1 MNYLT
6 AINLSLYELKYIGQ
20 SIIVFKKRG
29 RNPIMKKVTFML
41 IAVLMLN
48 GCISLIRMKDTDR
61 LLYGMTRQQV
71 RNLLGEPLNFEQE
84 GNVEIYHYEL
94 APGYFSRD
102 RYDYYVKFVDR
113 KIVAFGH
120 HLPTDAPQ

>member
-1 MNYLT
+1 
-6 AINLSLYELKYIGQ
+6 
-20 SIIVFKKRG
+20 
-29 RNPIMKKVTFML
+29 MKKITLMILAVIML
-41 IAVLMLN
+41 S

-71 RNLLGEPLNFEQE
+71 RNLLGEPLEHEKE
-84 GNVEIYHYEL
+84 GNTEIYHYEL

-113 KIVAFGH
+113 KAAAFGH
-120 HLPTDAPQ
+120 HIPVDAPQ